1 LIDLAPISNF
11 LKSSQLQLSECD
23 DLGFISSTNPNTL
36 SYISEIE
43 YLDVAENNA
52 NVVSVLWDTS
62 LGLPPSS
69 SRINFHEVS
78 NSKLAFLCLQNSL
91 LRLYSPNQIAKS
103 ASISKTAVIAEE
115 GVQIEEGVVIEDFV
129 IVNQGTQIG
138 SNSVIRSGSVLG
150 SQALFLSNDLDG
162 SLLEMNHLGG
172 VYIGEK
178 VTIGNNCVIDR
189 AIFSSE
195 NTIIGD
201 NNKVGSLTN
210 ISHGVK
216 IGVSNRI
223 SAGVN
228 ICGYTQIGN
237 DSWIGPNVTISH
249 MLQIGSRVFFSLG
262 STVLQD
268 IQDGWKVVGPKIFK
282 DRKLF

>member
-1 LIDLAPISNF
+1 LIDLGPISIF

-23 DLGFISSTNPNTL
+23 NLGFISSTTPNTL
-36 SYISEIE
+36 SYISKID

-52 NVVSVLWDTS
+52 NVVSVLWDSS
-62 LGLPPSS
+62 LGLPPFS
-69 SRINFHEVS
+69 SRINFYEVS
-78 NSKLAFLCLQNSL
+78 NSKLAFLHLQNSL

-103 ASISKTAVIAEE
+103 ASISTTAVIANE
-115 GVQIEEGVVIEDFV
+115 GVRIEEGVVIEDFV
-129 IVNQGTQIG
+129 IVNQGTHIG
-138 SNSVIRSGSVLG
+138 SKSVIRSGSILG
-150 SQALFLSNDLDG
+150 SQALFLGNDLDG

-172 VYIGEK
+172 VFIGEK
-178 VTIGNNCVIDR
+178 VTIGSNCVIDR

-216 IGVSNRI
+216 IGASNKI

-249 MLQIGSRVFFSLG
+249 MLQIGSGVFFSLG

>member
-1 LIDLAPISNF
+1 MIDLGPISNF
-11 LKSSQLQLSECD
+11 LASSQFQLSECD
-23 DLGFISSTNPNTL
+23 NLGFISAAKPNTL

-43 YLDVAENNA
+43 YLDLAENNA
-52 NVVSVLWDTS
+52 NVVSLLWDIS

-69 SRINFHEVS
+69 SRINFYEVS
-78 NSKLAFLCLQNSL
+78 NSKLAFLKLQNSL
-91 LRLYSPNQIAKS
+91 VRLYSPNQIAKS
-103 ASISKTAVIAEE
+103 ASISKTAIIANE
-115 GVQIEEGVVIEDFV
+115 GVRIDEGVVIEDFV
-129 IVNQGTQIG
+129 VVNQGTQIG
-138 SNSVIRSGSVLG
+138 SNSVVRSGSVLG
-150 SQALFLSNDLDG
+150 SQALFLCNDLDG
-162 SLLEMNHLGG
+162 TLLEMNHLGG

-201 NNKVGSLTN
+201 NNKIGGLTN
-210 ISHGVK
+210 ISHGVR
-216 IGVSNRI
+216 IGASNRI

-237 DSWIGPNVTISH
+237 DSWIGPGVTISH
-249 MLQIGSRVFFSLG
+249 MLRIGSRVFFSLG
-262 STVLQD
+262 SNVLQD
-268 IQDGWKVVGPKIFK
+268 IQDGWKVVGTKIFK

>member
-1 LIDLAPISNF
+1 LIDLSSISKF

-23 DLGFISSTNPNTL
+23 DLGFISSTTPNTL
-36 SYISEIE
+36 SYISEID
-43 YLDVAENNA
+43 YLDVAEKNA
-52 NVVSVLWDTS
+52 NIMAVLWDSS
-62 LGLPPSS
+62 LGLPPSG
-69 SRINFHEVS
+69 SRINFYEVS
-78 NSKLAFLCLQNSL
+78 NSKLAFLYLQNSL
-91 LRLYSPNQIAKS
+91 LRQYSLNQIAKS
-103 ASISKTAVIAEE
+103 ASISTTAVIANE
-115 GVQIEEGVVIEDFV
+115 GVRIEEGVVIEDFV
-129 IVNQGTQIG
+129 IVNQGTHIG
-138 SNSVIRSGSVLG
+138 SNSVIRSGSILG
-150 SQALFLSNDLDG
+150 SQALFLSDDLDG
-162 SLLEMNHLGG
+162 CLIEMNHLGG
-172 VYIGEK
+172 VFIGEK
-178 VTIGNNCVIDR
+178 VTIGSNCVIDR

-201 NNKVGSLTN
+201 NNKIGSLTN

-216 IGVSNRI
+216 LGASNRI

-249 MLQIGSRVFFSLG
+249 MLRIGSKVFFSLG

>member
-1 LIDLAPISNF
+1 MIDLGPISNF
-11 LKSSQLQLSECD
+11 LISSQFQLSNCD
-23 DLGFISSTNPNTL
+23 NLGFISSTSPNTL

-43 YLDVAENNA
+43 YLEVAENNVNISA
-52 NVVSVLWDTS
+52 VLWDSS
-62 LGLPPSS
+62 LGSPPTN
-69 SRINFHEVS
+69 SRLEFFEVS
-78 NSKLAFLCLQNSL
+78 NGKLSFLRLQNSL

-103 ASISKTAVIAEE
+103 ASISRTAVIANE
-115 GVQIEEGVVIEDFV
+115 GVRIEEGVVIEDFV
-129 IVNQGTQIG
+129 IVNQVTHIG
-138 SNSVIRSGSVLG
+138 SNSVIRAGSILG
-150 SQALFLSNDLDG
+150 SQALFLSQDLDG
-162 SLLEMNHLGG
+162 TLVEMNHLGG
-172 VYIGEK
+172 VFVGEK

-195 NTIIGD
+195 NTIIED

-216 IGVSNRI
+216 IGASNRI

-228 ICGYTQIGN
+228 ICGYTQIGH

-249 MLQIGSRVFFSLG
+249 MLRIGSRVFFSLG
-262 STVLQD
+262 SIVLQD
-268 IQDGWKVVGPKIFK
+268 IQDDWKVVGPKIFK